1 MLYASGRFLA
11 ARAAT
16 TLPAPPRA
24 RGPAL
29 RGKRRELQIP
39 GHLET
44 PSYDSWTGLRTRPRA
59 TPVRRVILRK
69 GRMPP
74 AIGGGLTGSELRP
87 RRGRCAPQAARAVG
101 RDTVRRVAARSLK
114 RPAWS
119 SRSFE
124 AAGRWATLAVVTLL
138 SFATRFH
145 RLDQPAH
152 IW

>member
-1 MLYASGRFLA
+1 MLYVSGRFLA

-24 RGPAL
+24 RGLAL
-29 RGKRRELQIP
+29 RGKRRELQVP

-44 PSYDSWTGLRTRPRA
+44 PSYDSLTVQRARPSA
-59 TPVRRVILRK
+59 PPVRRVILRK

-74 AIGGGLTGSELRP
+74 AIGGGLAGSELRP
-87 RRGRCAPQAARAVG
+87 RRARCAPQAARAVG
-101 RDTVRRVAARSLK
+101 RDLVPEVAARSLK
-114 RPAWS
+114 RPARS